1 MTMQTTAAN
10 FLLKDIH
17 KALTCTTA
25 GVGDTRIFG
34 SDSDTDTLSNTG
46 PIPRPIPIPGMGKI
60 RFQYRF
66 WPFLGDS
73 ETDSILAAADRFL

>member
-1 MTMQTTAAN
+1 MDFDQN
-10 FLLKDIH
+10 GLDFE
-17 KALTCTTA
+17 A
-25 GVGDTRIFG
+25 GVGDTRILG

-46 PIPRPIPIPGMGKI
+46 PIPRPIPIPGMGTI

-73 ETDSILAAADRFL
+73 